1 MSAFQFHFSNIKS
14 KNGERA
20 RFGRGWARGRVEPKT
35 ASLARLENRRVQI
48 SALAE
53 GRRVVGAVA
62 CARGGRAPHRLL
74 CSFGL
79 ARKLAIA
86 SIMLQWKVVV

>member
-1 MSAFQFHFSNIKS
+1 MSGFQFQISKCKS

-20 RFGRGWARGRVEPKT
+20 RFGRGSAHGRTESKT
-35 ASLARLENRRVQI
+35 AGFARLENRRVQI

-62 CARGGRAPHRLL
+62 CACGGRAPQFILCVRLGLHRGSQL
-74 CSFGL
+74 
-79 ARKLAIA
+79 RE
-86 SIMLQWKVVV
+86 